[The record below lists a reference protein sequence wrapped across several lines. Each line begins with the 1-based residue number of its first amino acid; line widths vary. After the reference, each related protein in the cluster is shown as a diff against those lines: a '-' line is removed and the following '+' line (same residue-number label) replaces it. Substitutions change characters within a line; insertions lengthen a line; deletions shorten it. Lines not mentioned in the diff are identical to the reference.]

1 MDAASPAIDEKTLAR
16 ELDQKIVREL
26 HELGESGTEELGTAK
41 YLLRNKTE
49 RDDATQNTLDDF
61 REAIGKWHTSFGL
74 DREVLF
80 FNLLRMRCYDLYEK
94 TNAWDTIEALAT
106 AISMEIGSRLPTAT
120 GDQVLLQV
128 IRGFLNLIHPDME
141 LYQALNRGSNHS
153 VLDSTR
159 EAREVVQEILMQ
171 LRPTGPDRSQL
182 TPDDEMVRKE
192 LLAEANAL
200 YGVYYGI
207 QLAAEALVSH
217 ESAIQA
223 HYRRITAEAD
233 NQRRKYARATYT
245 AGEPAGWPDHLVTGG
260 LLEAQRLVGA
270 VVRRLEEYKNRLD
283 DDQGGEFPA
292 LSAEAAERAGDLA
305 SRLTPWESL
314 LSSLAAEYRH
324 SEPMRLPRVHVRY
337 CFPFAVKVDETAV
350 TQLSSALQKRIPG
363 VQTRAHEPSG
373 DFSKLESAL
382 SKRLTALDGATATV
396 TSLELTDFWAGA
408 GEGMYGGNR
417 VELPAL
423 TDKHHP
429 DYEWRAWIDLS
440 RLENHCL
447 CIERTLKDPTPHQLY
462 KALRCPADYARS
474 PGYRYRW
481 DGRRHGYWRGLDDF
495 AHDVILTVA
504 KALAGEPPE
513 NIKERPPEYVKGHF
527 QIIVLVDADV
537 SATDIEGLYGAELLC
552 TNVNRDAATLEE
564 WVRYPAA
571 KNNGAPEGARGNF
584 GYKENWW
591 SMLED
596 TTIFGVVGNPSWQA
610 TSYQEAAQYAA
621 SWTPRL
627 LLWNRELMEALE
639 QRSAKGRGKAKK
651 NKKELADLRTLEQTV
666 RRSVTDAHAEE
677 LCRLRADRRYLE
689 WMLEAVG
696 TTGVQ
701 EDLERRIHAMRLLIS
716 ENERREQDRMDTRRN
731 FFLGAIALFGVLN
744 VSAVFAVLDSGNSSG
759 LFKSHGAIR
768 YELYAQG
775 VLVLLV
781 VVVFVAVELWRR
793 SDR

>member
-1 MDAASPAIDEKTLAR
+1 
-16 ELDQKIVREL
+16 
-26 HELGESGTEELGTAK
+26 
-41 YLLRNKTE
+41 
-49 RDDATQNTLDDF
+49 
-61 REAIGKWHTSFGL
+61 
-74 DREVLF
+74 
-80 FNLLRMRCYDLYEK
+80 
-94 TNAWDTIEALAT
+94 
-106 AISMEIGSRLPTAT
+106 
-120 GDQVLLQV
+120 
-128 IRGFLNLIHPDME
+128 
-141 LYQALNRGSNHS
+141 
-153 VLDSTR
+153 
-159 EAREVVQEILMQ
+159 
-171 LRPTGPDRSQL
+171 
-182 TPDDEMVRKE
+182 
-192 LLAEANAL
+192 
-200 YGVYYGI
+200 
-207 QLAAEALVSH
+207 
-217 ESAIQA
+217 
-223 HYRRITAEAD
+223 
-233 NQRRKYARATYT
+233 
-245 AGEPAGWPDHLVTGG
+245 
-260 LLEAQRLVGA
+260 
-270 VVRRLEEYKNRLD
+270 
-283 DDQGGEFPA
+283 
-292 LSAEAAERAGDLA
+292 
-305 SRLTPWESL
+305 
-314 LSSLAAEYRH
+314 
-324 SEPMRLPRVHVRY
+324 MRLPRVHVRY

-350 TQLSSALQKRIPG
+350 GQMSSALEKKIPG
-363 VQTRAHEPSG
+363 VRTETSEQTGMAAPG
-373 DFSKLESAL
+373 DFSTLESVL
-382 SKRLTALDGATATV
+382 NEGLTKLDGATATV

-423 TDKHHP
+423 SDEHHP
-429 DYEWRAWIDLS
+429 DQEWRAWIDLS

-462 KALRCPADYARS
+462 KALRCPADYSRG

-481 DGRRHGYWRGLDDF
+481 DGRQHGYWRGLDEF

-504 KALAGEPPE
+504 KALAGEPPPKY
-513 NIKERPPEYVKGHF
+513 IKGHF

-571 KNNGAPEGARGNF
+571 KNNGIPEDARGNF

-596 TTIFGVVGNPSWQA
+596 TTVFGVVGNPSWQA

-627 LLWNRELMEALE
+627 MLWNRELMEELE
-639 QRSAKGRGKAKK
+639 KRSARGKPGAKTREKAKK
-651 NKKELADLRTLEQTV
+651 NRKDLADLHTLEQTV

-677 LCRLRADRRYLE
+677 LCRLRADRRYLD
-689 WMLEAVG
+689 WMMEAVG
-696 TTGVQ
+696 TTGIQ

-716 ENERREQDRMDTRRN
+716 ENERKEQDRMDTRRN

-775 VLVLLV
+775 ILVALV